1 MATLGIENI
10 SVFGLPPVEFVGL
23 AADLGCQHIS
33 TGLSSYPFGIAD
45 YPAFSLRDDKAL
57 RRELI
62 AVTRD
67 RGVSI
72 SLGEGCTLRPG
83 VSARDYQN
91 DLDIFVELGAAR
103 INTVSMDPDW
113 SRTCDEF
120 AVMAAL
126 TSERGLRVTTELV
139 PGLTVCDLPTALN
152 VVRRVGNPEF
162 RLLIDTMHL
171 VRSGSVPEDI
181 AALDPDLVDYIQI
194 CDAPREQRFAT
205 YNEEAM
211 FERMV
216 PGEGELGLA
225 PLLAVLPVDRVYA
238 MEVPLRAAALA
249 GIGPHARLGRCV
261 EATKRLL
268 AKAHEGRIA
277 VGGLQA
283 AHPTVC

>member
-1 MATLGIENI
+1 
-10 SVFGLPPVEFVGL
+10 
-23 AADLGCQHIS
+23 
-33 TGLSSYPFGIAD
+33 
-45 YPAFSLRDDKAL
+45 
-57 RRELI
+57 
-62 AVTRD
+62 
-67 RGVSI
+67 
-72 SLGEGCTLRPG
+72 
-83 VSARDYQN
+83 
-91 DLDIFVELGAAR
+91 
-103 INTVSMDPDW
+103 MDPDW

-139 PGLTVCDLPTALN
+139 PGLMVCDLPTALN